1 MNKEP
6 LSNTISNNQPRT
18 TLFQRFLGSRPV
30 TGLGMYVARHV
41 PPSVGVAIAGLI
53 AGLIN
58 WLKPSVYWI
67 VYANLCQV
75 VGPQVDEKRV
85 HRMVRQVFHNTARN
99 NYELWHLVGRG
110 CDALD
115 AAVHI
120 PPHVWESIGQAH
132 QRGKGVII
140 VGVHTGNFDVGLLAL
155 ATRKWEIQILG
166 IASPPAGGFDLMDHM
181 RTSQGLYLTSISIP
195 ALREAIKRLR
205 AGGILL
211 TGVDRP
217 VGDEEHWVEF
227 FGRPAPLPTGH
238 VRLAL
243 KTDAAIV
250 VVGAHRRPH
259 GVNQVGVSPPI
270 EMIRTGDAE
279 EDLRVNMRRVT
290 FWLEEFIRPQ
300 PEQWG
305 MFVPVWPEMSD

>member
-1 MNKEP
+1 
-6 LSNTISNNQPRT
+6 
-18 TLFQRFLGSRPV
+18 LFQRILGSRQV
-30 TGLGMYVARHV
+30 TGLGMWVARHV
-41 PPSVGVAIAGLI
+41 PPSVGYAIAGLI

-75 VGPQVDEKRV
+75 LGPQAHEKRV
-85 HRMVRQVFHNTARN
+85 HRMARQVFHNTARN
-99 NYELWHLVGRG
+99 NYDLWHLVGQGR
-110 CDALD
+110 DALD

-120 PPHVWESIGQAH
+120 LPQVWESIGQAH

-155 ATRKWEIQILG
+155 ATQEWEIQILG